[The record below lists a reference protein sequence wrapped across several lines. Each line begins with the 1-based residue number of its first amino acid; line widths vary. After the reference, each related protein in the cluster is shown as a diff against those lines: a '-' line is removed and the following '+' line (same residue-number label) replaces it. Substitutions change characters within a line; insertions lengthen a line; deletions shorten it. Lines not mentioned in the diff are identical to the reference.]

1 MKYMNAKD
9 ILPDLLVKEL
19 QDYIQ
24 GGYLYIPASE
34 NQHRCWGEVSGYK
47 EELRQ
52 RNNEIVEAY
61 NSGSSICG
69 LFVFPKTLPKCSV
82 DCCYIKE

>member
-61 NSGSSICG
+61 NSGFSIEYLAEKYCLSISG
-69 LFVFPKTLPKCSV
+69 IRKVIYQK
-82 DCCYIKE
+82 

>member
-61 NSGSSICG
+61 NDGSSIECLAEKYCLSIYG
-69 LFVFPKTLPKCSV
+69 IRKVIYRK
-82 DCCYIKE
+82 